1 MAKQI
6 YQLRDTTILCRGKR
20 MTLIEK
26 TRLSSKEPE
35 LIAVLNPEIQ
45 DKATELSP
53 LAPRLDTLNG
63 KTVYLV
69 DIGFGGDAGGYSL
82 LTEMQ
87 KWFNK
92 HYPQVNTVL
101 KRKTGS
107 FGADAPD
114 VWEEIKAKGS
124 AMIMAIG
131 H

>member
-1 MAKQI
+1 M
-6 YQLRDTTILCRGKR
+6 TIK
-20 MTLIEK
+20 EE
-26 TRLSSKEPE
+26 TRLSSRDSD

-45 DKATELSP
+45 DKAIELSP

-82 LTEMQ
+82 LREMQ
-87 KWFNK
+87 KWFTK

-114 VWEEIKAKGS
+114 VWEEVKAKGD